1 MQMVKKTATVLLLIW
16 FVLVLFMPKEELYFS
31 LEKELLKND
40 IELNEESRSEGI
52 FSLSLKN
59 VTVYVKGIPLVTIEE
74 IEFFTLLFYTCIHFE
89 TLMIDESL
97 KTMTPTQIEDLSI
110 SQTIWAPLNLSVK
123 AEGPFGEAGG
133 HVDLDKRMLR
143 MDFNDTQ
150 GLGMLQSKLK
160 QDEQGW
166 YYETSF

>member
-16 FVLVLFMPKEELYFS
+16 FVLILFMPKEEFYFS
-31 LEKELLKND
+31 LEQELAKND

-59 VTVYVKGIPLVTIEE
+59 VTVYVKGIPLATIEE
-74 IEFFTLLFYTCIHFE
+74 LDLFTLLFYTSIHFE

-97 KTMTPTQIEDLSI
+97 KTMTPTEIESLLI
-110 SQTIWAPLNLSVK
+110 SQIIWAPSDLSVK
-123 AEGPFGEAGG
+123 VEGPFGEGRG
-133 HVDLDKRMLR
+133 SVDLDKRMLH
-143 MDFNDTQ
+143 MDFNDSNA
-150 GLGMLQSKLK
+150 LGMLKPKLK
-160 QDEQGW
+160 QAEEGW

>member
-31 LEKELLKND
+31 LEKELVKND

-123 AEGPFGEAGG
+123 AEGPFGEARGR
-133 HVDLDKRMLR
+133 VDLDKRMLR
-143 MDFNDTQ
+143 MDFNDSK
-150 GLGMLQSKLK
+150 GLGMLQSNLK
-160 QDEQGW
+160 QGEKGW
-166 YYETSF
+166 FYETSF